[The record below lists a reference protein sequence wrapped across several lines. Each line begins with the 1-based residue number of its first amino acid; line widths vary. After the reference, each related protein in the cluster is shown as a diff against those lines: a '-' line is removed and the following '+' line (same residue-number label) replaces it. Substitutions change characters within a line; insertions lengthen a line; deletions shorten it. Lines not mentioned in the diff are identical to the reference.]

1 MLSCV
6 TTTTPEDPITTVK
19 VPRSLR
25 QRIARDAAETGQTA
39 ASFLTTVVDRWEREQ
54 RLAAVR
60 RAYGTVD
67 RAYRSETAAWEAAD
81 ADGLD
86 A

>member
-1 MLSCV
+1 MLSDV
-6 TTTTPEDPITTVK
+6 TTTAPEDPVTTVK

-25 QRIARDAAETGQTA
+25 ERIARGAAETGQTA
-39 ASFLTTVVDRWEREQ
+39 SGFLATVVGRWEREQ

-60 RAYGTVD
+60 RASMTAD
-67 RAYRSETAAWEAAD
+67 RAYRSETAAWEVGG